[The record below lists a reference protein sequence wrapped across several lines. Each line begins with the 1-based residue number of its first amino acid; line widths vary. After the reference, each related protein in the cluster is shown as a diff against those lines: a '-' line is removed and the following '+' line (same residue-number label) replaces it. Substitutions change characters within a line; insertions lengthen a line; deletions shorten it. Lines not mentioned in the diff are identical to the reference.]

1 MQPKNNRKIN
11 IIKSN
16 QRKTWTK
23 QNKNLEIKKKKKKK
37 NKNLDF
43 KCNINVKAMTS
54 GVHQKSSTLNLLVL
68 IK

>member
-1 MQPKNNRKIN
+1 MEPKNNRKIN

-37 NKNLDF
+37 KRKKIWILNATSMLKPWHLEF
-43 KCNINVKAMTS
+43 IKKAL
-54 GVHQKSSTLNLLVL
+54 H
-68 IK
+68 

>member
-37 NKNLDF
+37 KKKKFDF
-43 KCNINVKAMTS
+43 
-54 GVHQKSSTLNLLVL
+54 
-68 IK
+68 

>member
-37 NKNLDF
+37 K
-43 KCNINVKAMTS
+43 KI
-54 GVHQKSSTLNLLVL
+54 G
-68 IK
+68 I